1 MAAQNDDSQRNGVLL
16 GDFPPINEIYDRESG
31 RAMLIPGLP
40 LPPSAPGEDA
50 IRMGIIDS
58 GVMAD
63 HPQLTT
69 LIVAEK
75 AFAGSET
82 VDRIGHGTLVA
93 LQSVRNHADPEIQ
106 KLLGDKFSYPAIVS
120 ARVTD
125 DFGVPNVDAV
135 IAAVDWIASQ
145 RVKVANLS
153 LGFLGEA
160 DEYTDLCEAIAR
172 HPDIFFTAAAGNFGP
187 EVKVYPSA
195 CSIKN
200 LMSIGEVRGG
210 VPAESSGQG
219 QIYAPTD
226 LPFFTFWEYYLD
238 LGNQAAQERDFS
250 KARENYHRSIEA
262 ENNVGALFQ
271 LGLLDIYDNDLAS
284 AEGYLVSALGLEP
297 TLAILHA
304 HLGIVRFMEGRFE
317 EAEIHLR
324 KALELDTGDQMAAF
338 NLGQTLLN
346 LNRPREA
353 MDFFEQLRNR
363 NPDYPRLNDAIA
375 AATARLDSELQE

>member
-153 LGFLGEA
+153 LG
-160 DEYTDLCEAIAR
+160 
-172 HPDIFFTAAAGNFGP
+172 
-187 EVKVYPSA
+187 
-195 CSIKN
+195 
-200 LMSIGEVRGG
+200 
-210 VPAESSGQG
+210 
-219 QIYAPTD
+219 
-226 LPFFTFWEYYLD
+226 
-238 LGNQAAQERDFS
+238 
-250 KARENYHRSIEA
+250 
-262 ENNVGALFQ
+262 
-271 LGLLDIYDNDLAS
+271 
-284 AEGYLVSALGLEP
+284 
-297 TLAILHA
+297 
-304 HLGIVRFMEGRFE
+304 
-317 EAEIHLR
+317 
-324 KALELDTGDQMAAF
+324 
-338 NLGQTLLN
+338 
-346 LNRPREA
+346 
-353 MDFFEQLRNR
+353 
-363 NPDYPRLNDAIA
+363 
-375 AATARLDSELQE
+375 